1 MPCRKVETP
10 YDLYV
15 TVEKLSTPRP
25 NKELWS
31 LQNCTLERHYV
42 CEIKNLFQIGIHH
55 VAERYVTKVNFF
67 CSHRTVLSLVQ

>member
-1 MPCRKVETP
+1 MPCRNVGTP

-15 TVEKLSTPRP
+15 TDEKLCTPRP

-31 LQNCTLERHYV
+31 LQNYTFEHYYV
-42 CEIKNLFQIGIHH
+42 SEIKKLFQIGIHH